1 MTAATTAV
9 QAARAPLGA
18 RIMSAIAPHG
28 WSGLGVLWLGILLLA
43 FVLPANGVTSAFLQ
57 GTAAT
62 AFGAIKDA
70 LLLGLFILVIVTGR
84 IRRVPVP
91 IVVIVLMIVSLGLV
105 SGAWT
110 SSLTQAAYG
119 WRNDFLPFLAL
130 IVTPA
135 VLDRRHVPILAT
147 VFVVVAQIAAI
158 TTIVTW
164 SQGLKW
170 LFTLGVFPVPEGEP
184 FPSSLFVAGSIVP
197 RGFSPYTAPNESA
210 AVATMMLAVLWTR
223 PRWPLWLKA
232 GLTVLPLVAIY
243 LTQSRSGYLGLA
255 LLGAALVSWAIFRAR
270 PVMTWAFLT
279 IMAAAGIAGIT
290 LYLFIDKVVSHIADP
305 SLIGHSD
312 SLFENIPF
320 LVTHPFGYGL
330 GMVGPRALNYSS
342 DAILVESFFLLLAI
356 ESGILVMLLFGVLL
370 VYLFQGGLR
379 ARTLDGFLPAAVIA
393 ASVVSFTVLPTLQ
406 EGPVAYTLWI
416 LCGMGVVA
424 ARAGGSYRP
433 VARSAIARA
442 VGSSAPTPAT
452 AEAEAPT
459 PATETESPAPAT
471 AEKEATSPD
480 GAPSLRRRRGALA
493 GASGEGDDGRRGSRR
508 SLRSSGDDGA

>member
-1 MTAATTAV
+1 MSASSTAV
-9 QAARAPLGA
+9 RTGGA
-18 RIMSAIAPHG
+18 TRLSRISSAIAPYG
-28 WSGLGVLWLGILLLA
+28 WSGLGWMWLGILLLA
-43 FVLPANGVTSAFLQ
+43 FVLPANGVTSAFLH
-57 GTAAT
+57 GASAT
-62 AFGAIKDA
+62 AFGAVKDA
-70 LLLGLFILVIVTGR
+70 LVLGLFLLVVMSGR

-91 IVVIVLMIVSLGLV
+91 IVVLVLMIVTLGLV

-110 SSLTQAAYG
+110 DSLTQAAYG

-147 VFVVVAQIAAI
+147 VFVFVSQMAAV

-164 SQGLKW
+164 SQGLDW
-170 LFTLGVFPVPEGEP
+170 LFTLGVFPVPLGEP

-197 RGFSPYTAPNESA
+197 RGFSPYAAPNESA

-223 PRWPLWLKA
+223 PRWPVWLKA
-232 GLTVLPLVAIY
+232 ALTVLPVVAIY
-243 LTQSRSGYLGLA
+243 LTQSRSGYIGLA
-255 LLGAALVSWAIFRAR
+255 LLAAALVSWAIFRAR
-270 PVMTWAFLT
+270 PEMMWAFLT
-279 IMAAAGIAGIT
+279 LMAAAGVAGVT
-290 LYLFIDKVVSHIADP
+290 LYLYIDKVVSHIADP

-312 SLFENIPF
+312 SLLENIPF

-356 ESGILVMLLFGVLL
+356 ESGILVMLLFAALL

-379 ARTLDGFLPAAVIA
+379 ARTLDGFLPSALIA
-393 ASVVSFTVLPTLQ
+393 GSVVSFTVLPTLQ

-424 ARAGGSYRP
+424 ARA
-433 VARSAIARA
+433 SASP
-442 VGSSAPTPAT
+442 GTKSAPAAPRSVVTVEPVPEPADR
-452 AEAEAPT
+452 
-459 PATETESPAPAT
+459 SGRR
-471 AEKEATSPD
+471 D
-480 GAPSLRRRRGALA
+480 GAAPLG
-493 GASGEGDDGRRGSRR
+493 SGEGDAGGGGSRR
-508 SLRSSGDDGA
+508 ALRRARDDRP

>member
-9 QAARAPLGA
+9 HTRRAPLGA
-18 RIMSAIAPHG
+18 RMMSAIAPYG

-43 FVLPANGVTSAFLQ
+43 FVLPANGVTSAFLK
-57 GTAAT
+57 GSAAT

-70 LLLGLFILVIVTGR
+70 LLLGLFLLVIVTGR

-91 IVVIVLMIVSLGLV
+91 IVVIVLMIVGLGLV

-110 SSLTQAAYG
+110 SSFTQAAYG

-147 VFVVVAQIAAI
+147 VFIVVAQIAAI

-255 LLGAALVSWAIFRAR
+255 LLAAALVSWGIFRAR

-279 IMAAAGIAGIT
+279 IMAAAGVAGIT

-312 SLFENIPF
+312 SLLENIPF

-393 ASVVSFTVLPTLQ
+393 ASLVSFTVLPTLQ

-424 ARAGGSYRP
+424 ARAGGTYRP
-433 VARSAIARA
+433 VARRA
-442 VGSSAPTPAT
+442 VTPAGDPSTPTPTAPETGTAT
-452 AEAEAPT
+452 PVGTPVGTLDVAP
-459 PATETESPAPAT
+459 
-471 AEKEATSPD
+471 
-480 GAPSLRRRRGALA
+480 GQRRRRAPA

-508 SLRSSGDDGA
+508 SLRGAGDDGA

>member
-1 MTAATTAV
+1 MTAASTV
-9 QAARAPLGA
+9 VRRERAPLRT
-18 RIMSAIAPHG
+18 RILSAIAPHG

-43 FVLPANGVTSAFLQ
+43 FILPANGVTSAFLH
-57 GTAAT
+57 GAAAT
-62 AFGAIKDA
+62 AFGALKDA
-70 LLLGLFILVIVTGR
+70 LLLGLFILVVVTGR

-105 SGAWT
+105 SGVWT

-135 VLDRRHVPILAT
+135 ILDRRHVPILAA
-147 VFVVVAQIAAI
+147 VFVAVSQIAAI

-170 LFTLGVFPVPEGEP
+170 LFTLGVFPVPLGAP

-197 RGFSPYTAPNESA
+197 RGFSPYAAPNESA

-232 GLTVLPLVAIY
+232 ALTLLPLVAIY
-243 LTQSRSGYLGLA
+243 LTQSRSGYIGLA

-270 PVMTWAFLT
+270 PAMMWAFLT
-279 IMAAAGIAGIT
+279 IMAAAGVAGVT
-290 LYLFIDKVVSHIADP
+290 LYLFIDKVVSHVADP

-312 SLFENIPF
+312 SLLENIPF

-356 ESGILVMLLFGVLL
+356 ESGILVMLLFAVLL
-370 VYLFQGGLR
+370 VYLFQGGMR
-379 ARTLDGFLPAAVIA
+379 ARTLDGFLPTAVIA
-393 ASVVSFTVLPTLQ
+393 SSLVSFTVLPTLQ

-424 ARAGGSYRP
+424 ARAGGTYGPRSRP
-433 VARSAIARA
+433 ASGRA
-442 VGSSAPTPAT
+442 VDSPPSPPEVTAVTAEPAT
-452 AEAEAPT
+452 SGPVGERR
-459 PATETESPAPAT
+459 
-471 AEKEATSPD
+471 
-480 GAPSLRRRRGALA
+480 LRRILESV
-493 GASGEGDDGRRGSRR
+493 SGEGDGGSRRGRRG
-508 SLRSSGDDGA
+508 LRSPGDDGA